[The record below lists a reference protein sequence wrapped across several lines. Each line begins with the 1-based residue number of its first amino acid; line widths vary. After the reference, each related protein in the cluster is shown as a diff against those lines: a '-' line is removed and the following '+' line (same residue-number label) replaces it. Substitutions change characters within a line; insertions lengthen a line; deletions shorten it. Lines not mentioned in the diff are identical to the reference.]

1 MWNKLGNRFF
11 LMPDPRKVSFST
23 DTVVGYKD
31 GSAWGMD
38 EYGRRSTQNDEAT
51 EALRRSEFKT
61 FEKHKSLWDSS
72 FRGLDIKELRKY
84 W

>member
-1 MWNKLGNRFF
+1 MWDKLGDKFF

-38 EYGRRSTQNDEAT
+38 EYGRRSTQNGKAA
-51 EALRRSEFKT
+51 EALRRIEFRT
-61 FEKHKSLWDSS
+61 FEKHKALWDSC
-72 FRGLDIKELRKY
+72 FGKLDIHELRKY